1 MSRRTLTITYDAPPT
16 AARLHAS
23 DAFYRGMLGCVR
35 SGKST
40 TCSNEIFRRMTEQH
54 QLADGLRHSRWLV
67 VRNTYRELED
77 TTIRTWLD
85 WFPEEIFGKM
95 NRNSMSH
102 RIKFNDVRA
111 SVDFRALDKPGD
123 IKKLLSAE
131 YTGAWVNEAREIP
144 KPVIDVVGDR
154 VGQYPAK
161 KDGGCTW
168 AGVIMDT
175 NPPDTDHWWY
185 ILFEEEKPDGWEL
198 FRQPGALMEVK
209 GEWRP
214 NPEAE
219 NIEHLNEGI
228 DYYLKRV
235 GGKDRDYIRVYYCGE
250 YGFVMEGKP
259 VHPLFKQH
267 VHVATEPLVPV
278 AGLTVGYGADFGLT
292 PAGVFGQVLPS
303 GQVRI
308 YKELVTHDM
317 GAERFGGEMTRM
329 INHDF
334 ARHEV
339 LEGWGD
345 PSGDKRS
352 EIRET
357 ENVFKI
363 LRGQGLDIFPAKSN
377 DPILRQESLNHLL
390 GRLDMGGNPA
400 IIIDPS
406 CRYLIKGLAG
416 GYKYKRLNVAGLERY
431 DDKPDKNI
439 YSHVCEALHY
449 YLLGMGMG
457 MQVIDG
463 RDTGGRTKPKVRG
476 AMGRRRR

>member
-1 MSRRTLTITYDAPPT
+1 MSAIERVIRYQAPPT
-16 AARLHAS
+16 AQDFHRS
-23 DAFYRGMLGCVR
+23 DAFWRGMLGCVR

-40 TCSNEIFRRMTEQH
+40 TMSNELYRRMTEQWPQH
-54 QLADGLRHSRWLV
+54 DGIRRSRWLV

-85 WFPEEIFGKM
+85 WFPEEVFGKL

-102 RIKFNDVRA
+102 QLRFNDVES

-131 YTGAWVNEAREIP
+131 YTGAWINEARELP
-144 KPVIDVVGDR
+144 KPVVDVVGDR

-161 KDGGCTW
+161 KDGGCAW
-168 AGVIMDT
+168 AGVMMDT

-185 ILFEEEKPDGWEL
+185 LIFEEEKPEGWAL
-198 FRQPGALMEVK
+198 FRQPGALQEVK
-209 GEWRP
+209 GEFIP
-214 NPEAE
+214 NPAAE
-219 NIEHLNEGI
+219 NIEHLNEGM

-235 GGKDRDYIRVYYCGE
+235 GGKDKNYARVYYCGE

-267 VHVATEPLVPV
+267 LHVSSSRLVANPKS
-278 AGLTVGYGADFGLT
+278 AMGYGADFGLT
-292 PAGVFGQVLPS
+292 PAGVFGQVMPT

-308 YKELVTHDM
+308 YSEVVTQDM
-317 GAERFGGEMTRM
+317 GAERFGFEMNRAISGTYAGCNVAM
-329 INHDF
+329 
-334 ARHEV
+334 
-339 LEGWGD
+339 GWGD

-363 LRGQGLDIFPAKSN
+363 LRGQDLDIYPAPSN
-377 DPILRQESLNHLL
+377 DPILRQEALNHLL
-390 GRLDMGGNPA
+390 GRLDMAGEPA
-400 IIIDPS
+400 ILIDPS
-406 CRYLIKGLAG
+406 CKYLIKGLAG
-416 GYKYKRLNVAGLERY
+416 GYRYKRINVAGLERY

-449 YLLGMGMG
+449 FLLGVGMG
-457 MQVIDG
+457 YKVTDG
-463 RDTGGRTKPKVRG
+463 RHAGSRKKPAVRG
-476 AMGRRRR
+476 STGRRR